1 MRGVDVGW
9 SVYSTTAF
17 MSRII
22 GMDDLLGEAIDYGS
36 LFDRASRAATP
47 AECVDCVLEID
58 RALAAVEAPAD
69 RGRLLMCRA
78 RVRSNEWR
86 TAEVCADARTA
97 MDLFDLA
104 GEQELALDAA
114 SWAAAHASR
123 LGELSLAA
131 ELATRCIQALDSV
144 SDERVRM
151 EIFNRLGIF
160 CISFLD
166 YRRAI
171 EQFELS
177 LAAAERLGDE
187 DKVCRQL
194 HNIADGL
201 LLACRHA
208 RQFQGQ
214 IDGESLSR
222 AELVVAELHARATE
236 DFVRR
241 SGCDRLRAEVL
252 CERGRLREA
261 LEVLQRTQDRAS
273 VTAPANQRAA
283 LAWIRARCLRLSG
296 RPNEAVAAAG
306 EAVQI
311 TETSHDSHELMLAL
325 EELAA
330 SQEAAGDLTGGLASV
345 RKVYARMWTIHQGQT
360 QQLVREVWARADLIR
375 DRRRLES
382 QAAEASHRAE
392 LDALT
397 AIGNRRMLARFVQE
411 ATVRQAEIAIIIVD
425 LDRFKEINDSLGH
438 DLGDRVLQRVAQ
450 ILEAAVRAGQ
460 VAIRYGG
467 DEFVLG
473 LSGLSPSKPTAI
485 AERIRAAIAGQNW
498 DSLRPGLAIT
508 ATLGVATGP
517 ANQSQAVLSAADA
530 ALYAA
535 KQSGRNA
542 VSTGPTWVSDHQ
554 VCEIQR

>member
-1 MRGVDVGW
+1 MNDRQREV
-9 SVYSTTAF
+9 
-17 MSRII
+17 
-22 GMDDLLGEAIDYGS
+22 IDYGA
-36 LFDRASRAATP
+36 LFDRASRAATV
-47 AECVDCVLEID
+47 AECDDCVLEID
-58 RALAAVEAPAD
+58 RALTTVAVPAD

-86 TAEVCADARTA
+86 TAEVCADARAA
-97 MDLFDLA
+97 MGLFDMA
-104 GEQELALDAA
+104 GEPELALDAA

-123 LGELSLAA
+123 LGELALAA

-177 LAAAERLGDE
+177 LAAAERIGDE
-187 DKVCRQL
+187 EKACRQL

-201 LLACRHA
+201 LLACRHT

-214 IDGESLSR
+214 VDSESLSR
-222 AELVVAELHARATE
+222 AEFVVAELHARATE

-252 CERGRLREA
+252 CELGAVREA
-261 LEVLQRTQDRAS
+261 LDLLDSTQDRAS
-273 VTAPANQRAA
+273 VAAPAAQRAA
-283 LAWIRARCLRLSG
+283 LAWIRARCLRLAG
-296 RPNEAVAAAG
+296 QPEEAVTAAR

-311 TETSHDSHELMLAL
+311 AQRSHDSHELMLAL

-330 SQEAAGDLTGGLASV
+330 SQEAAGDLAGAIMSV
-345 RKVYARMWTIHQGQT
+345 RKVYERMWTIHQGQT
-360 QQLVREVWARADLIR
+360 QQLVREVWARADLMR
-375 DRRRLES
+375 ERRRLES
-382 QAAEASHRAE
+382 QAAEASHQAE

-397 AIGNRRMLARFVQE
+397 GIGNRRLLARFIQE
-411 ATVRQAEIAIIIVD
+411 ATDRQAEIAIIIVD

-438 DLGDRVLQRVAQ
+438 DLGDRVLRHVAQ
-450 ILEAAVRAGQ
+450 ILEAEARGGQ

-467 DEFVLG
+467 DEFLLALPG
-473 LSGLSPSKPTAI
+473 ISRSRSAAI
-485 AERIRAAIAGQNW
+485 AERVRAAIATQNW
-498 DSLRPGLAIT
+498 DTLKPGLAIT

-517 ANQSQAVLSAADA
+517 ASRSDVVLSAADA

-542 VSTGPTWVSDHQ
+542 VGTQPRS
-554 VCEIQR
+554 